1 MDKKKVYIASALG
14 FTETGRKYYY
24 EQLIPYLQKNGMKV
38 LDPWTATPAN
48 KIRTVQG
55 MEYGKEKRDAWRE
68 LNKEIGENNRKYID
82 ESDFILAILD
92 GTDID
97 SGVAAEVGYGFAQG
111 KKIVGYRGD
120 FRLSSD
126 NEGAKVNLQVEYFIE
141 KSGGAITG
149 SFEEAVELME
159 GQ

>member
-1 MDKKKVYIASALG
+1 MDKKKVYIASPLG

-24 EQLIPYLQKNGMKV
+24 EQLIPYLQKNGIQV
-38 LDPWTATPAN
+38 LDPWTATPVN
-48 KIRTVQG
+48 RIRTVQG

-97 SGVAAEVGYGFAQG
+97 SGVAAEVGYGFALG

-159 GQ
+159 EQ